1 MELSVHIYI
10 RIQIWSFVDTPYM
23 NLSRFLTKLRL
34 INAEYYRLHVEN
46 EINKAYKKSRLTS
59 NAQCF
64 VSVLVTSC
72 SPLVMRRRT
81 TGHQIYSN
89 NLEVSHVACILFRK
103 YIYVLYYS
111 QNSLSKFRLVQLLLA
126 VLNLSIYIGQPIK
139 L

>member
-1 MELSVHIYI
+1 
-10 RIQIWSFVDTPYM
+10 M

-34 INAEYYRLHVEN
+34 IDAEYYRLHVEN

-103 YIYVLYYS
+103 YIYS
-111 QNSLSKFRLVQLLLA
+111 QMNSLSKFRLVQLLLT
-126 VLNLSIYIGQPIK
+126 VLNLSMYIGQPIK

>member
-1 MELSVHIYI
+1 
-10 RIQIWSFVDTPYM
+10 M

-34 INAEYYRLHVEN
+34 IDAEYYRLHVEN
-46 EINKAYKKSRLTS
+46 EINKACKKSRLTS

-81 TGHQIYSN
+81 TGN